1 MIRLLRLLLIAM
13 LVAGL
18 TACAGPADPV
28 TQPQDETAAEEPAAA
43 PVAEAAEAQPTAT
56 SNQEEA
62 AAEGEA
68 SEGESG
74 LSGLRT
80 FVIVPE
86 ESRASYIVDEQF
98 FGGALAKYGIP
109 SGIQDTIGST
119 QAIEGQFELNFDDL
133 SSALGENRFT
143 VDLSTLSSDQRLRD
157 SWIRENG
164 PTFNQYPEAIF
175 VAERLENAPT
185 EYTEGQEVSFQ
196 LIGPLT
202 IREVTKET
210 TWDVT
215 AVLQGDTITGVALAN
230 LKLTDF
236 GITPPDFANTLTVAD
251 DFQARVEFTA
261 REQ

>member
-1 MIRLLRLLLIAM
+1 MIRLLRLLVIAA

-18 TACAGPADPV
+18 VACAGPAAPV
-28 TQPQDETAAEEPAAA
+28 TQPQDETAAEEPTAT
-43 PVAEAAEAQPTAT
+43 PVAAAAEAQPAAE
-56 SNQEEA
+56 SGEGEA
-62 AAEGEA
+62 AAGES
-68 SEGESG
+68 SEGESA

-86 ESRASYIVDEQF
+86 ESRASYIVDEEF

-133 SSALGENRFT
+133 ASALGENRFT

-157 SWIRENG
+157 NWIRENG

-185 EYTEGQEVSFQ
+185 EYTEGEEVSFQ

-202 IREVTKET
+202 IRDETVET
-210 TWDVT
+210 TWEVT
-215 AVLQGDTITGVALAN
+215 ATLQGDTITGVAVAN
-230 LKLTDF
+230 LKMTDF